1 MKGVRSRITDG
12 DVSSQSNVFVS
23 CCLYVGHQFI
33 CVMLFVSRRPIYLC
47 NVVCMS
53 DTNLFVSCCLYVG
66 HQFICV
72 MLFVSRRPIYLCKF
86 VCKSDTNLFV
96 LTLLGFMANGDDRA
110 YIY

>member
-12 DVSSQSNVFVS
+12 DVSSQSNV
-23 CCLYVGHQFI
+23 
-33 CVMLFVSRRPIYLC
+33 
-47 NVVCMS
+47 
-53 DTNLFVSCCLYVG
+53 FVSCCLYVG

-96 LTLLGFMANGDDRA
+96 LTLLGFMANGWLGGGCGGMN
-110 YIY
+110 IICGSGV

>member
-47 NVVCMS
+47 N
-53 DTNLFVSCCLYVG
+53 
-66 HQFICV
+66 
-72 MLFVSRRPIYLCKF
+72 F
-86 VCKSDTNLFV
+86 VCTADTNLFV